1 MLQSAS
7 SRQRLERLKR
17 RHLTSHSTASLPET
31 SDIITRVEGR
41 EGGDRGIEGGRGE
54 REKEGRRE
62 GEEWKEGGREG
73 ERGGEGR
80 RKNDNRKK
88 QELCLL
94 PPAVV
99 INH

>member
-54 REKEGRRE
+54 REKERGKEVER
-62 GEEWKEGGREG
+62 GEERTTTE
-73 ERGGEGR
+73 
-80 RKNDNRKK
+80 KNRS
-88 QELCLL
+88 CVYSLL
-94 PPAVV
+94 LL
-99 INH
+99 